1 MRWTGSSEHRV
12 LEELAATSPGVPTA
26 SVDAATG
33 HALWRLA
40 RRYRYLTS
48 EIDEREE
55 DLRELVGIAAPAMIA
70 NKGSGVSTTAPLLVT
85 AGSKPVR
92 LRASALFAA

>member
-12 LEELAATSPGVPTA
+12 LEELAATRPGDPTA

-48 EIDEREE
+48 EIDELEE
-55 DLRELVGIAAPAMIA
+55 DFRELGGKAAPAMIA
-70 NKGSGVSTTAPLLVT
+70 TTGDRVKTTTTLLPTARPNPERLKSQPPL
-85 AGSKPVR
+85 
-92 LRASALFAA
+92 